1 MPAIYLKGQPCFT
14 ESIDSSQLPSG
25 RTIVEVTKKFA
36 EYVVNT
42 NLEDFPPEAIGAA
55 KAAIIDCLGC
65 ALAGSKEPLADVLVN
80 YLADLGGKPAATVIG
95 RGFKTSAQ
103 EAGLINGA
111 MSHALDYDDITFITK
126 THPSAVLIPAALPV
140 AEEIGASGRD
150 MLLAYLVGFEVA
162 CAVGDAISTAYFDDL
177 GWHPT
182 GPLGALGAAAAAA
195 RLLGLDVEQTA
206 MAISLGASQS
216 SGLRQ
221 NFGTM
226 TKPFHAGHACKS
238 GITAAKLVQ
247 GGFTAGTDALE
258 GRFGFMRAFSGGND
272 YDPEKAAASLGS
284 RCFMIE
290 SGIEIKKYPCCG
302 SAHLALDAV
311 SAMQQRE
318 ALEAANIERIE
329 VRVDFDPPRS
339 LIHSRPKEGLEGKF
353 SMQYCLA
360 AEILDGRVGMSTFTD
375 EQVMRPEAQELIP
388 KIEMIRHA
396 GFEGQTSWTE
406 ANHEVEIHLKDGRVL
421 TQRADRATT
430 GSLRGA
436 TLEEVHTKF
445 LDTAAMALT
454 QENTAATLEMLDNLE
469 DIGPVGPLADL
480 LGA

>member
-1 MPAIYLKGQPCFT
+1 M
-14 ESIDSSQLPSG
+14 
-25 RTIVEVTKKFA
+25 EVTKKIA

-42 NLEDFPPEAIGAA
+42 GLEDFPPEAIFAA

-80 YLADLGGKPAATVIG
+80 YLTDLRGKPASTVIG
-95 RGFKTSAQ
+95 RGFKTSAP

-140 AEEIGASGRD
+140 AEEAGASGRD
-150 MLLAYLVGFEVA
+150 MLLAYLLGFEVA
-162 CAVGDAISTAYFDDL
+162 CAVGDAISPAYYDDL

-182 GPLGALGAAAAAA
+182 GPLGALGAAAAVS
-195 RLLGLDVEQTA
+195 RLLGLNEQQTA
-206 MAISLGASQS
+206 MAISLAASQS

-226 TKPFHAGHACKS
+226 TKPFHAGHACKA

-247 GGFTAGTDALE
+247 LGFTSGTDALE

-272 YDPEKAAASLGS
+272 FHPERAAASLGS

-302 SAHLALDAV
+302 SAHLALDATTKL
-311 SAMQQRE
+311 QQRE
-318 ALEAANIERIE
+318 TLDAANIERIE

-360 AEILDGRVGMSTFTD
+360 AELLDGRVGMSTFTD
-375 EQVMRPEAQELIP
+375 EQVMRPEAQQLFP
-388 KIEMIRHA
+388 KIEMKRHA
-396 GFEGQTSWTE
+396 GYEGQTSWTE
-406 ANHEVEIHLKDGRVL
+406 AYNEVGIHLKDGRVL
-421 TQRADRATT
+421 TERADRATS
-430 GSLRGA
+430 GALRGA
-436 TLEEVHTKF
+436 TMDEVRVKF
-445 LDTAAMALT
+445 QDCAGIALT
-454 QENTAATLEMLDNLE
+454 GENAASVLEMLDNLE
-469 DIGPVGPLADL
+469 DIGAVGPLAGL
-480 LGA
+480 LGG

>member
-1 MPAIYLKGQPCFT
+1 MADYLTG
-14 ESIDSSQLPSG
+14 
-25 RTIVEVTKKFA
+25 
-36 EYVVNT
+36 
-42 NLEDFPPEAIGAA
+42 
-55 KAAIIDCLGC
+55 
-65 ALAGSKEPLADVLVN
+65 
-80 YLADLGGKPAATVIG
+80 LGGKPAATVIG
-95 RGFKTSAQ
+95 RGFKTSAP

-140 AEEIGASGRD
+140 AEEVGASGRD

-162 CAVGDAISTAYFDDL
+162 CAVGDAISPAYYDDL

-182 GPLGALGAAAAAA
+182 GPLGALGAAAAAS

-206 MAISLGASQS
+206 MAISLGASQA

-258 GRFGFMRAFSGGND
+258 GRFGFMRAFSGGKD

-284 RCFMIE
+284 RCFMVE
-290 SGIEIKKYPCCG
+290 SGVEIKKYPCCG
-302 SAHLALDAV
+302 SAHLALDAT
-311 SAMQQRE
+311 AMIQQRE
-318 ALEAANIERIE
+318 ALDAADIERIE

-360 AEILDGRVGMSTFTD
+360 AEILDGRVGMSSFTD

-388 KIEMIRHA
+388 KIEMKRHP

-406 ANHEVEIHLKDGRVL
+406 AYNEVEIHLKDGRVL

-430 GSLRGA
+430 GALRGA
-436 TLEEVHTKF
+436 TVEEVRTKF
-445 LDTAAMALT
+445 LDTASVALT
-454 QENTAATLEMLDNLE
+454 PENAAATLEMLDHLE
-469 DIGPVGPLADL
+469 DLGPVGPLADL
-480 LGA
+480 LGG